1 MSAINIFD
9 FPQLLPDH
17 EVVDDLITAEDVRI
31 ERIISSGQTTDTD
44 EWYDQDRDEWVL
56 LIQGVAVLEYEN
68 GEKLRLNAG
77 DHLLIPAHRRHR
89 VDFTSENPPCIWI
102 TVFGELK

>member
-9 FPQLLPDH
+9 LPQPLPDH
-17 EVVDDLITAEDVRI
+17 EVIDDLITAEDVRI
-31 ERIISSGQTTDTD
+31 ERIVSSGQTTDTG